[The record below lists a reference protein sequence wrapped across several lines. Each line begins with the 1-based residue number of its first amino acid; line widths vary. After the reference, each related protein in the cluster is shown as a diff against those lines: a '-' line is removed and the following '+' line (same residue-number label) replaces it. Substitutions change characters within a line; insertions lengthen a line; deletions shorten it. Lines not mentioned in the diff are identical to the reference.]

1 MQAGDG
7 GQPSVALLNNK
18 FTFVKGC
25 LPYMEKS
32 FDKIFLLIKVLVKKN
47 QFPKMLYTD
56 SSSRSSSVPM
66 L

>member
-32 FDKIFLLIKVLVKKN
+32 FDKIFLLIKVLEKKSIS
-47 QFPKMLYTD
+47 KDAVYRLK
-56 SSSRSSSVPM
+56 
-66 L
+66 